1 MIVATIQMVISY
13 LNNEPYAAFM
23 CVYVLSL
30 ITVSITHAILH
41 YEGLIGELTGEKDVL
56 KRLRNL
62 GG

>member
-1 MIVATIQMVISY
+1 MVISY

-41 YEGLIGELTGEKDVL
+41 YEGLIRELTGEKDVL